1 LLNPLAGTLILLPV
15 PIEIE
20 KKYRLTEKQRDQIL
34 LRLKEVGATAEGEE
48 FEENTL
54 FTGDALPRERCVL
67 RLRRVNGRATLT
79 FKQRITSGDS
89 IKHQQEDET
98 TVGDAD
104 AMEAILDSLGLT
116 PRLVYEKRRATFR
129 LGGAEIVVDELPFG
143 LFMEIEGT
151 EAEIKDAER
160 QLAIKGLKAEHSTYP
175 QLTQRH
181 GKSDGQIVA
190 ARFPDL

>member
-1 LLNPLAGTLILLPV
+1 LNPLAGTLILLPV

-20 KKYRLTEKQRDQIL
+20 KKYRLTKKQRDQIL
-34 LRLKEVGATAEGEE
+34 LRLKEVGATPEGEE

-67 RLRRVNGRATLT
+67 RLRRVNGKATLT
-79 FKQRITSGDS
+79 FKQRIPSGDF

-160 QLAIKGLKAEHSTYP
+160 QLAIKGL
-175 QLTQRH
+175 
-181 GKSDGQIVA
+181 
-190 ARFPDL
+190 